1 MERVKRGE
9 ITFALIIVL
18 FVLGVTLAIGA
29 AFVVSKEIN
38 FSNLILRSSKWFSS
52 ALSSLN
58 YGLYKLNM
66 VKEVV
71 PGQEVTIPY
80 FGKENLL
87 PLFYWPSTITILG
100 GEISPIT
107 YQGYFGF
114 KDLFYPVSWLF
125 NWLVVRE
132 GGQIKSITIQEG
144 TSEGGIQIQKLGGL
158 YYYYDTNVG
167 CSGGPVKIF
176 NFIYAA
182 IQTDFDLIC
191 GEENTNLND
200 GYTNTGKILGDNT
213 FTSAT
218 IENYVAELEFSEPK
232 YVSYVSIYLND
243 ISPNAYVEVYYFPIA
258 TNQIPIAVAST
269 TITGSY
275 VNLNVNQNTQKIRIA
290 VKPNNENIQASL
302 MEFYAYGY

>member
-144 TSEGGIQIQKLGGL
+144 AFTGGTQIQNLKGL

-167 CSGGPVKIF
+167 CSIIKIF
-176 NFIYAA
+176 NFVYAA
-182 IQTDFDLIC
+182 IQTDFTLIC
-191 GEENTNLND
+191 EGSNSTVLND

-213 FTSAT
+213 STSGT

-243 ISPNAYVEVYYFPIA
+243 ISPNAYVEVSYFPIG
-258 TNQIPIAVAST
+258 TNQTPIAVAST

-290 VKPNNENIQASL
+290 VKPNQTNIQASL
-302 MEFYAYGY
+302 VEFYAYGY

>member
-144 TSEGGIQIQKLGGL
+144 TSEGGTQIQNLGGL
-158 YYYYDTNVG
+158 YYYYDDTNTG
-167 CSGGPVKIF
+167 CLFIKIF
-176 NFIYAA
+176 NFVYAVT
-182 IQTDFDLIC
+182 QTDIYLTC
-191 GEENTNLND
+191 GEGSTVLND
-200 GYTNTGKILGDNT
+200 GYTETGKILGDNT
-213 FTSAT
+213 SSSGT

-232 YVSYVSIYLND
+232 YVSYVSIYLNN
-243 ISPNAYVEVYYFPIA
+243 ISSGAYVEVSYFPIG
-258 TNQIPIAVAST
+258 TNQIPVAVAST

>member
-125 NWLVVRE
+125 NWL
-132 GGQIKSITIQEG
+132 
-144 TSEGGIQIQKLGGL
+144 
-158 YYYYDTNVG
+158 
-167 CSGGPVKIF
+167 
-176 NFIYAA
+176 
-182 IQTDFDLIC
+182 
-191 GEENTNLND
+191 
-200 GYTNTGKILGDNT
+200 
-213 FTSAT
+213 
-218 IENYVAELEFSEPK
+218 
-232 YVSYVSIYLND
+232 
-243 ISPNAYVEVYYFPIA
+243 
-258 TNQIPIAVAST
+258 
-269 TITGSY
+269 
-275 VNLNVNQNTQKIRIA
+275 
-290 VKPNNENIQASL
+290 
-302 MEFYAYGY
+302 

>member
-132 GGQIKSITIQEG
+132 GGQIKTITIQEG
-144 TSEGGIQIQKLGGL
+144 TSEGGTQIQNLGGL
-158 YYYYDTNVG
+158 YYYYDTNIG
-167 CSGGPVKIF
+167 CEIIKIF
-176 NFIYAA
+176 NFVYAEF
-182 IQTDFDLIC
+182 QPDFTLIC
-191 GEENTNLND
+191 YGSNSTVLND
-200 GYTNTGKILGDNT
+200 GYSNTGKILGDD
-213 FTSAT
+213 TSTSGT

-243 ISPNAYVEVYYFPIA
+243 ISPNAYVEVSYFPIG
-258 TNQIPIAVAST
+258 TNQIPVAVAST

-290 VKPNNENIQASL
+290 VKPNQTNIQASL

>member
-144 TSEGGIQIQKLGGL
+144 TSEGGTQIQKLGGL

-167 CSGGPVKIF
+167 CSIMKIF
-176 NFIYAA
+176 NFVYAA

-213 FTSAT
+213 STSGT

-243 ISPNAYVEVYYFPIA
+243 ISPNAYVEVSYFPIG
-258 TNQIPIAVAST
+258 TNQIPVAVAST
-269 TITGSY
+269 SITVSY

>member
-100 GEISPIT
+100 GEISPII

-125 NWLVVRE
+125 NWLVIRE

-144 TSEGGIQIQKLGGL
+144 TSEGGTQIQKLGGL

-167 CSGGPVKIF
+167 CPIIKIF
-176 NFIYAA
+176 NFVYAA
-182 IQTDFDLIC
+182 IQLDFTLIC
-191 GEENTNLND
+191 YGSNSTVLND
-200 GYTNTGKILGDNT
+200 GYSNTGKILGDD
-213 FTSAT
+213 TSTPGT

-243 ISPNAYVEVYYFPIA
+243 ISPNAYVEVSYFPIG
-258 TNQIPIAVAST
+258 TNQIPVAVAST

-290 VKPNNENIQASL
+290 VKPNQTNIQASL

>member
-144 TSEGGIQIQKLGGL
+144 TSEGGTQIQKLGGS
-158 YYYYDTNVG
+158 YYYYDANVG
-167 CSGGPVKIF
+167 CPIIKIF
-176 NFIYAA
+176 NFVYAA
-182 IQTDFDLIC
+182 FQPDFTLIC
-191 GEENTNLND
+191 YGSNSTVLND
-200 GYTNTGKILGDNT
+200 GYSNTGKILGDNT
-213 FTSAT
+213 STSDT

-243 ISPNAYVEVYYFPIA
+243 ISPNAYVEVSYFPIG
-258 TNQIPIAVAST
+258 TNQIPVAST

-290 VKPNNENIQASL
+290 VKPNQTNIQASL

>member
-144 TSEGGIQIQKLGGL
+144 TPEGGTQIQNLKGL

-167 CSGGPVKIF
+167 CPIIKIF
-176 NFIYAA
+176 NFVYAA
-182 IQTDFDLIC
+182 IQPDFTLIC
-191 GEENTNLND
+191 YGSNSTVLND

-213 FTSAT
+213 STSDT

-243 ISPNAYVEVYYFPIA
+243 ISPNAYVEVSYFPIG
-258 TNQIPIAVAST
+258 TNQIPVAVAST

-290 VKPNNENIQASL
+290 VKPNQTNIQASL
-302 MEFYAYGY
+302 VEFYAYGY

>member
-125 NWLVVRE
+125 NWLIVRE

-144 TSEGGIQIQKLGGL
+144 ISTGGTQIQKLRGL

-167 CSGGPVKIF
+167 CSIMKIF
-176 NFIYAA
+176 NFVYAA

>member
-144 TSEGGIQIQKLGGL
+144 AFTGGTQIQNLKGL
-158 YYYYDTNVG
+158 YYYYDTNAG
-167 CSGGPVKIF
+167 CPIIKIF
-176 NFIYAA
+176 NFVYAA
-182 IQTDFDLIC
+182 IEIDYTLIC
-191 GEENTNLND
+191 YGSNSTVLND
-200 GYTNTGKILGDNT
+200 GYTNTGKILGDD
-213 FTSAT
+213 TSTSGT

-243 ISPNAYVEVYYFPIA
+243 ISPNAYVEVSYFPIG
-258 TNQIPIAVAST
+258 TNQIPVAVAST

-290 VKPNNENIQASL
+290 VKPNQTNIQASL

>member
-144 TSEGGIQIQKLGGL
+144 ISTGGTQIQKLVGL

-167 CSGGPVKIF
+167 CSIMKIF
-176 NFIYAA
+176 NFVYAA
-182 IQTDFDLIC
+182 IPTDFDLIC